1 MKIDNTEVVE
11 VAKPVKQVDESRC
24 PICGA
29 ELHIAGSKYIAKNDA
44 TPDKETE
51 IYVEL
56 QLVCPNIKC
65 DNYSGAD
72 TKKSKKIVKTRQ
84 NKVS

>member
-29 ELHIAGSKYIAKNDA
+29 ELHIAGSHFVARNDT
-44 TPDKETE
+44 TPDLPTE
-51 IYVEL
+51 IFVEL
-56 QLVCPNIKC
+56 EMVCPNIKC

-72 TKKSKKIVKTRQ
+72 TKKSKKIVKTKQ
-84 NKVS
+84 NKVN